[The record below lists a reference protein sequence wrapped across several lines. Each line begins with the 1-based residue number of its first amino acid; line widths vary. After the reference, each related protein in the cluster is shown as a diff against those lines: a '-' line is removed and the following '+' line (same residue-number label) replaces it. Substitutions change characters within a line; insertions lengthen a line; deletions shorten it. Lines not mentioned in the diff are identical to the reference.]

1 MEITVIIPTY
11 NRVDSLQQTLQA
23 LQKQTFAEH
32 RFEVI
37 VVNDGSTDGTE
48 AYLNKVALTFPNFR
62 FFNQKNAG
70 PAAARNRGIY
80 AAQGKIIAFTD
91 DDCIPQNNWLEVIIH
106 AFKENNGVGLQGST
120 YTDKQDI
127 TPLTHQIDNENG
139 NASVPTCN
147 AAFTKEAL
155 VQING
160 FDEHFP
166 YPHNEDA
173 DLAWRIEKL
182 GSIAFVKNM
191 CVYHPPRLDS
201 FNKVAK
207 RMKIMESEFRLFYRN
222 PLAYQQKRAS
232 SPWKNIYW
240 ELGIKTQVYYLLSRV
255 KYYRQP
261 LLMLQGFALT
271 FLWWYDLMIRL
282 PRFIHQA
289 KKERKEFPLSL
300 Q

>member
-11 NRVDSLQQTLQA
+11 NRVDSLHQTLQA
-23 LQKQTFAEH
+23 LQKQTLATH
-32 RFEVI
+32 LYEVI

-48 AYLNKVALTFPNFR
+48 TYLNNVALTLSHFR
-62 FFNQKNAG
+62 FFTQKNAG
-70 PAAARNRGIY
+70 PAAARNKGIY
-80 AAQGKIIAFTD
+80 AAKGRIIAFTD
-91 DDCIPQNNWLEVIIH
+91 DDCIPQDNWLEVIYH
-106 AFKENNGVGLQGST
+106 TFEKTNCVGVQGST
-120 YTDKQDI
+120 YTDVQDI

-147 AAFTKEAL
+147 AAFTKDAL
-155 VQING
+155 LRIHG

-173 DLAWRIEKL
+173 DLAWRIEKV
-182 GSIAFVKNM
+182 GSILFEKKM
-191 CVYHPPRLDS
+191 RVYHPPRLDS
-201 FNKVAK
+201 FKKVAK

-222 PLAYQQKRAS
+222 PQAYQQKRAA

-240 ELGIKTQVYYLLSRV
+240 EIGVKTQVYYLLNRF
-255 KYYRQP
+255 KYYKRP
-261 LLMLQGFALT
+261 LLMVQGFALT
-271 FLWWYDLMIRL
+271 FLWWVDLVKRL